1 MCARTM
7 CFSCAAS
14 FNSYSVIADF
24 SQFAFSAS
32 HFFLCVLFSFFVIF
46 QLCPI
51 YSCNFATYDAHS
63 FFLQTKTNF
72 HSMLVGA
79 PPLEA
84 PGSQSP
90 FPQLQCPWLRWAVA
104 ILLKQTLQ
112 TSYFPLITCYN
123 FNIVH
128 QSRCSCIIYTN
139 LFLKSKYI
147 FFNLHL
153 LSLDF
158 PLTFHD
164 VTGTSSCTEAKWVW
178 VRTVIRSALNTNQK
192 LLCALVLCK
201 CLATLTVCQRLGVFA
216 VTVAALI
223 SCCFNWNTYSRTQH
237 TWFKDLCQSWLTVKI
252 FFQIIT
258 QCKNCCLYVLNGPR
272 LISKACSGYVLYMTE
287 HQCLSESC
295 SHPLRTKTRMQFI

>member
-63 FFLQTKTNF
+63 FFFANKNKF

-164 VTGTSSCTEAKWVW
+164 VTGTSSCTAAKWVW

-216 VTVAALI
+216 V
-223 SCCFNWNTYSRTQH
+223 
-237 TWFKDLCQSWLTVKI
+237 KI
-252 FFQIIT
+252 
-258 QCKNCCLYVLNGPR
+258 R
-272 LISKACSGYVLYMTE
+272 
-287 HQCLSESC
+287 
-295 SHPLRTKTRMQFI
+295 